1 MRMWI
6 REYGIANDFRARV
19 ARLCFRSIVR
29 LAPAASLTRRKFLR
43 SSLRSE
49 SKPQKFPYVLLK
61 HNLATRAYVT
71 NYFMKL
77 KLFSGCSII
86 IILALIALF
95 APFLAKYGPNTI
107 SVDDALLSPS
117 PTHFFGTDQL
127 GRDLFSRMVY
137 GARISLLVG
146 IISVGI
152 ATSVGLFFGSLAG
165 FFGGLLESVIMRF
178 VDIMLCFPAF
188 FLILAVVAI
197 LEPSIFTIMV
207 IIGLTSWMG
216 VARLVRAEILSLKER
231 EFILAAKAFG
241 VSNFKIIWQHLIP
254 NALSPVVVNATL
266 GVAGA
271 ILLESSLSFLGL
283 GVQPPT
289 PSWGNI
295 LAESKE
301 TLGVAWWLSLFP
313 GLAILLTV
321 LGFNL
326 LGEGLREWE

>member
-1 MRMWI
+1 MM
-6 REYGIANDFRARV
+6 
-19 ARLCFRSIVR
+19 
-29 LAPAASLTRRKFLR
+29 
-43 SSLRSE
+43 
-49 SKPQKFPYVLLK
+49 
-61 HNLATRAYVT
+61 
-71 NYFMKL
+71 
-77 KLFSGCSII
+77 
-86 IILALIALF
+86 
-95 APFLAKYGPNTI
+95 
-107 SVDDALLSPS
+107 
-117 PTHFFGTDQL
+117 
-127 GRDLFSRMVY
+127 Y
-137 GARISLLVG
+137 GARISLLVAL
-146 IISVGI
+146 ISVAI

-165 FFGGLLESVIMRF
+165 FFGSVIDSLIMRF

-197 LEPSIFTIMV
+197 LEPSIVNIMV

-241 VSNFKIIWQHLIP
+241 VSNIRIIWRHLIP
-254 NALSPVVVNATL
+254 NALSAVIVNATL

-321 LGFNL
+321 VGFNL
-326 LGEGLREWE
+326 LGEALRERA